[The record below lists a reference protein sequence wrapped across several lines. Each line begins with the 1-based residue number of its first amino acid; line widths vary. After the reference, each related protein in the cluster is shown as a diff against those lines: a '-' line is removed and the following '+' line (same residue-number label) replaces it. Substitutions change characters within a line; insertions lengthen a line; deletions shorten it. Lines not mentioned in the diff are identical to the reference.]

1 MADVQSS
8 PPLGPINI
16 NTASPDQLASAVPG
30 IGPVLAERIV
40 AHREEHGP
48 FATVGDLV
56 AVRGISP
63 NLLEKIGPY
72 LSVRDVPLPP
82 EPEPDP
88 MASNEDVVSP
98 SVEDVESIDIADD
111 AEPDDWPAQRQGDRV
126 DRTGDLPEEAPGEP
140 VGEAFALSMGDMM
153 PGDDRVDVDTVAPE
167 APPVTSTPVFDAVAQ
182 APEEVEVS
190 TRPPVAPTVTPAP
203 APSRLG
209 WRDLLL
215 VLLGGLLGVV
225 FTLVAAIIWSGT
237 VDFAPRSQMDALSRD
252 MGAMQADQDLA
263 RERID
268 SLSRRADEIDHQLSG
283 LADDVVAAQA
293 EVSEMQSTVGE
304 LSDDL
309 QAVRGDLSRMALRM
323 NAAEE
328 DIIALDA
335 ALVDLQESF
344 AAVEERVANFDAFF
358 IALRDLLIEMQ
369 GMPMMPAEA
378 TEPVPAEIA
387 PDDVTIGDDGGVDLE
402 GREADP
408 DVTPVPSG
416 RSS

>member
-1 MADVQSS
+1 M
-8 PPLGPINI
+8 
-16 NTASPDQLASAVPG
+16 
-30 IGPVLAERIV
+30 
-40 AHREEHGP
+40 
-48 FATVGDLV
+48 
-56 AVRGISP
+56 
-63 NLLEKIGPY
+63 
-72 LSVRDVPLPP
+72 
-82 EPEPDP
+82 
-88 MASNEDVVSP
+88 
-98 SVEDVESIDIADD
+98 
-111 AEPDDWPAQRQGDRV
+111 
-126 DRTGDLPEEAPGEP
+126 
-140 VGEAFALSMGDMM
+140 
-153 PGDDRVDVDTVAPE
+153 
-167 APPVTSTPVFDAVAQ
+167 TSTPVFDAVAQ